1 MITSIK
7 RKVLASLVFVATVAT
22 PVSGFCVDAESSG
35 SLFGAADR
43 YSAIQKL
50 IAGNDHRAGIAA
62 GSTTRSYMRQ
72 ETVAEVQP
80 KSASTPFNGLARLA
94 SAVSQ
99 QGAQTGLTAIAK
111 KSPKNTDSKLWAL
124 HKNLPQSSL
133 IKITNEANGQ
143 SIIVEVQG
151 QLPANTQNVVELS
164 PEAFAAAGLQTS
176 SKVRVEQVIMP

>member
-1 MITSIK
+1 M
-7 RKVLASLVFVATVAT
+7 
-22 PVSGFCVDAESSG
+22 
-35 SLFGAADR
+35 FGAADR

-50 IAGNDHRAGIAA
+50 IAGSDHRAD
-62 GSTTRSYMRQ
+62 
-72 ETVAEVQP
+72 VAQG
-80 KSASTPFNGLARLA
+80 SASRLFMRTETSAQPEQKPAPTPFNGLARLA

-99 QGAQTGLTAIAK
+99 QSAQTGLTAIAQ
-111 KSPKNTDSKLWAL
+111 KSPKNTNTKLGAL

-164 PEAFAAAGLQTS
+164 PEAFAAAGLKSS

>member
-1 MITSIK
+1 MITLVK
-7 RKVLASLVFVATVAT
+7 RKVFAPLLLVTAALV
-22 PVSGFCVDAESSG
+22 PVSGICADTGSSS

-50 IAGNDHRAGIAA
+50 IAGNDHRAGVAA
-62 GSTTRSYMRQ
+62 GSATRSFMRQ
-72 ETVAEVQP
+72 ESVAEVQP
-80 KSASTPFNGLARLA
+80 KSAATPFNGLARLA